1 MVIPRPSLPTLS
13 PLLLLTSKFP
23 LFPLFFLFLSLF
35 LSVQDAIIDRQTAA
49 VAAAS
54 AAATAATADTSCSAP
69 AAGSGAKE

>member
-35 LSVQDAIIDRQTAA
+35 LSVRDAIIDRQTAA
-49 VAAAS
+49 VVAAS
-54 AAATAATADTSCSAP
+54 AAATADTSCSAP

>member
-13 PLLLLTSKFP
+13 PLLLLTRKFP

-35 LSVQDAIIDRQTAA
+35 LSVRDAIIDRQTAA

-54 AAATAATADTSCSAP
+54 AAATADTSCSAP